1 MAILERMQT
10 CGIYLLALGFVLL
23 GDLVILLNAH
33 RFVTAKP
40 EGPLASGSE
49 VKAQSNPLKVVRMA
63 VGLSMFTA
71 IGIFAFLL
79 NRQGCLG

>member
-1 MAILERMQT
+1 MDT

-33 RFVTAKP
+33 RIVTARP
-40 EGPLASGSE
+40 EDPLATGGE
-49 VKAQSNPLKVVRMA
+49 VKSQMNPLKVVRMA
-63 VGLSMFTA
+63 VGLSMFTV

-79 NRQGCLG
+79 NQQGCLG

>member
-1 MAILERMQT
+1 MDT

-33 RFVTAKP
+33 RIVTARP
-40 EGPLASGSE
+40 EDPLATGGE
-49 VKAQSNPLKVVRMA
+49 VKSQMNPLKVVRMA
-63 VGLSMFTA
+63 VGLSMSTV

-79 NRQGCLG
+79 NQQGCLG